1 MSPKVTFSKSIMAI
15 IGNAPFD
22 RPFPYFELQ
31 SRNFKEYESDFFDGT
46 VFENYRKK
54 SHSTFPFFEKLKLA
68 VKQ

>member
-1 MSPKVTFSKSIMAI
+1 MAI

-54 SHSTFPFFEKLKLA
+54 SHST
-68 VKQ
+68 